1 MLQVSSTSNLIG
13 AVHLW
18 LPSAVSSSIMYISKL
33 IFCTSKLLASNIGE
47 YRPTTL
53 LKFSLNFWRLE
64 NLKWHFSFHSV
75 RRKMPS
81 VNLNHGRQLNSDMN
95 MQTWVRQKL
104 IHLSSS
110 WLQNSDLEIL
120 IEIGRYSRV
129 CAVLVGLTTP
139 VQYCNKLLS
148 TWLDFRCRTKPCKI
162 KLKRWFRVPISMKF

>member
-1 MLQVSSTSNLIG
+1 MATFSGQQLNHVYFQTEILYLETSSKQYRRVRTD
-13 AVHLW
+13 H
-18 LPSAVSSSIMYISKL
+18 SIK
-33 IFCTSKLLASNIGE
+33 IFAQFLDIV
-47 YRPTTL
+47 R
-53 LKFSLNFWRLE
+53 

-81 VNLNHGRQLNSDMN
+81 VNLNHGRQLNSDTN

-110 WLQNSDLEIL
+110 WLQNSDLEVL

-139 VQYCNKLLS
+139 VQYCNKLPS
-148 TWLDFRCRTKPCKI
+148 TWLDVRCRTKPCKI